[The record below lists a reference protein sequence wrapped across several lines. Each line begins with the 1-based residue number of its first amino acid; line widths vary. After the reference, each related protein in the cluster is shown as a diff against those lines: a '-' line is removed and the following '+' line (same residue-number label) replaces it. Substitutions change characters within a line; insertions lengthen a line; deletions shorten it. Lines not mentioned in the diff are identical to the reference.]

1 MTDPEASGLLL
12 SFTQSSVL
20 SPRDSNWPRTPA
32 EALACQVRLQ
42 SRVTLRPL
50 PDQPRLIAGVDAS
63 YAKKDRR
70 IYGAVVVMSLPELAI
85 IESVGVCG
93 PVPFP
98 YLPGL
103 LSFREAPILLAAL
116 KKIRH
121 RPQVI
126 LVDGQGIAHPR
137 GMGLATHLGLLIGI
151 PTLGCAKSRL
161 WGEFGELKLE
171 MGSFCPLTWQA
182 KKVGWVLRSRRGCR
196 PLFISPGHLIT
207 LDESLDVIR
216 QCLRKYR
223 LPLPLR
229 EAHILS
235 TSLRRQCRMNNN
247 DDC

>member
-1 MTDPEASGLLL
+1 MTEP
-12 SFTQSSVL
+12 V
-20 SPRDSNWPRTPA
+20 WPRTPA

-42 SRVTLRPL
+42 SQVTLQPL
-50 PDQPRLIAGVDAS
+50 PAPPRLIAGVDAS
-63 YAKKDRR
+63 YAKTDRTMS
-70 IYGAVVVMSLPELAI
+70 GAVVVMSLPELAI

-98 YLPGL
+98 YIPGL
-103 LSFREAPILLAAL
+103 LSCREGPILLNAL

-137 GMGLATHLGLLIGI
+137 GLGLATHLGLLVGI
-151 PTLGCAKSRL
+151 PTIGCAKSRL

-171 MGSFCPLTWQA
+171 VGSFCPLTWQA
-182 KKVGWVLRSRRGCR
+182 KKVGWVLRSRQGCR

-207 LDESLDVIR
+207 LGESLDVIR
-216 QCLRKYR
+216 QCLGKYR
-223 LPLPLR
+223 LPIPLR

-235 TSLRRQCRMNNN
+235 TSLRRQGRMNNT
-247 DDC
+247 DEC